1 MKNRQN
7 IREYLHYLDGKS
19 VTEIFLEPRKN
30 CLYYWKA
37 LIYREE
43 NGSYRVR
50 FFDKFGK
57 SFRENERDDPLL
69 FDDIDDAKIHVRR
82 VLLNQ

>member
-19 VTEIFLEPRKN
+19 VTEILLEPRKS

-37 LIYREE
+37 LIHRED
-43 NGSYRVR
+43 NGRFRVD

-57 SFRENERDDPLL
+57 PFLENDRDGPLL
-69 FDDIDDAKIHVRR
+69 FDDIDDAKIHIRR